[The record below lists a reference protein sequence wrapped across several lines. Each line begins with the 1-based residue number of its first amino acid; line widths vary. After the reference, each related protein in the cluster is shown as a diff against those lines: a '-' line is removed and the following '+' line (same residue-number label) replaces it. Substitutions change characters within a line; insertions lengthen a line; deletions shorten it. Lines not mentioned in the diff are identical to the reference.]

1 MKVASIFPK
10 EESEKAIS
18 NYTKQLIKSQKQ
30 RGIDVTP
37 IMYTAGKASTLRK
50 QFSDLKEYD
59 VVHIQHEYNLLG
71 GYGLPFFEL
80 YDELEYQ
87 KKKVI
92 TTMHNVLSQNE
103 EFKSGRIKTFLRKLL
118 YRKQNKVI
126 GKVSDKIIVHAN
138 FFKKILVD
146 EYNLPEEKIIVLP
159 QGIREDVEL
168 IDKARAKKELDLEG
182 PVHLIIGSLIPD
194 HGADIIINQAERI
207 RGTILIVANSKS
219 LNDRN
224 DTRVKDWLKYNKDL
238 VKEKGLKNV
247 RFDIKDLPYDLWWKY
262 FAAADIVLLPY
273 KGGIGSGIFADCI
286 ATNKPMVGSNIPYFQ
301 EFAKDWG
308 FIKIAENEEDY
319 VNKIEEIISED
330 DLKNTLDFNMYKQ
343 KYGLTALANRYNW
356 VYRI

>member
-138 FFKKILVD
+138 FFKKILVLSVPQESWTGVND
-146 EYNLPEEKIIVLP
+146 VL
-159 QGIREDVEL
+159 V
-168 IDKARAKKELDLEG
+168 
-182 PVHLIIGSLIPD
+182 
-194 HGADIIINQAERI
+194 
-207 RGTILIVANSKS
+207 
-219 LNDRN
+219 
-224 DTRVKDWLKYNKDL
+224 
-238 VKEKGLKNV
+238 
-247 RFDIKDLPYDLWWKY
+247 
-262 FAAADIVLLPY
+262 Y
-273 KGGIGSGIFADCI
+273 K
-286 ATNKPMVGSNIPYFQ
+286 
-301 EFAKDWG
+301 
-308 FIKIAENEEDY
+308 
-319 VNKIEEIISED
+319 
-330 DLKNTLDFNMYKQ
+330 
-343 KYGLTALANRYNW
+343 
-356 VYRI
+356 